1 VTDPWLVV
9 VDMQHAFGDAESRW
23 AAPAYAAVE
32 PVVLDLRRR
41 FAGRVVHTRF
51 VHDGSERGVWAAYYD
66 DWPEF
71 RVGPGDPVW
80 DLTTAPAPGDPV
92 VDVPAFGKW
101 GPGLEGLVG
110 DAPLVVCGV
119 ATECC
124 VLATVLAAADAGR
137 AVTVVRDACAGGT
150 AEAHEQALAVLALMT
165 PLVTVADAA
174 SVRGSVR
181 GSV

>member
-1 VTDPWLVV
+1 MTDPWLVV
-9 VDMQHAFGDAESRW
+9 VDMQHAFADAGSRW
-23 AAPAYAAVE
+23 AAPAYADVE

-51 VHDGSERGVWAAYYD
+51 VHDGSERGAWAAYYD

-80 DLTTAPAPGDPV
+80 DLTTGPALGDPV
-92 VDVPAFGKW
+92 VDEPRFGKW
-101 GPGLEGLVG
+101 GPALEAVVG

-137 AVTVVRDACAGGT
+137 AVTVVGDACAGGT
-150 AEAHEQALAVLALMT
+150 AEAHAQALELMGLMT
-165 PLVTVADAA
+165 PLATVAAA
-174 SVRGSVR
+174 AVV
-181 GSV
+181 